1 MAESTLIVSPAPHI
15 RSGVTTPALMRDVV
29 ISLIPACAAGVYFF
43 GARALVSLAAAI
55 VGTVGA
61 EYILERITGRPVTI
75 GDWSAVVTGVL
86 LAMVLPPH
94 VPWWILVLSGFF
106 TIGVV
111 KLLFGG
117 LGFNVFNPA
126 LAGRA
131 FAVAAWSA
139 LANSGYIWPAGAEAA
154 HWVQGFD
161 AVSTATPLTLLKM
174 GEIGGIPMTRFYAPL
189 FFGNVAGSLGE
200 TSALA
205 LLVGAAYLLWR
216 EHISLRIPL
225 TYIGTVAVI
234 TSLYGHDPLFHILS
248 GGLILGA
255 FFMATDY
262 VTSPMNPKGQ
272 TIFAIGCGV
281 LTALIRIF
289 GGYPEGV
296 CYSILI
302 MNAAVP
308 LIDRFAR
315 PKRFGEV
322 KARGQN
328 A

>member
-1 MAESTLIVSPAPHI
+1 MADSMLVVSPAPHI
-15 RSGVTTPALMRDVV
+15 RAGVSTPVVMRDVV

-43 GARALVSLAAAI
+43 GARALMSLAAALI
-55 VGTVGA
+55 GTVGA
-61 EYILERITGRPVTI
+61 EYVLERINGKPVTI
-75 GDWSAVVTGVL
+75 GDWSAAVTGIL
-86 LAMVLPPH
+86 LAMVMPPF
-94 VPWWILVLSGFF
+94 VPWWILMISGFF
-106 TIGVV
+106 AIAVV

-131 FAVAAWSA
+131 FAVSAWSA
-139 LANSGYIWPAGAEAA
+139 LAATGYLWPAGAESAG
-154 HWVQGFD
+154 WVQGFD

-174 GEIGGIPMTRFYAPL
+174 GEIGGAPLTRFYAPL

-205 LLVGAAYLLWR
+205 LLIGAVYLLWR

-225 TYIGTVAVI
+225 SYIITVAVV
-234 TSLYGHDPLFHILS
+234 TSLYGQDPLFHILS
-248 GGLILGA
+248 GGLMLGA

-262 VTSPMNPKGQ
+262 VTSPINAKGQ
-272 TIFAIGCGV
+272 IIFGIGCGI
-281 LTALIRIF
+281 LTSLIRLF

-296 CYSILI
+296 AYSILI

-308 LIDRFAR
+308 LIDRLAR

-322 KARGQN
+322 KAR

>member
-1 MAESTLIVSPAPHI
+1 
-15 RSGVTTPALMRDVV
+15 
-29 ISLIPACAAGVYFF
+29 
-43 GARALVSLAAAI
+43 
-55 VGTVGA
+55 
-61 EYILERITGRPVTI
+61 
-75 GDWSAVVTGVL
+75 
-86 LAMVLPPH
+86 
-94 VPWWILVLSGFF
+94 
-106 TIGVV
+106 
-111 KLLFGG
+111 
-117 LGFNVFNPA
+117 
-126 LAGRA
+126 
-131 FAVAAWSA
+131 
-139 LANSGYIWPAGAEAA
+139 
-154 HWVQGFD
+154 
-161 AVSTATPLTLLKM
+161 
-174 GEIGGIPMTRFYAPL
+174 MTRFYAPL